1 MSAAMRSD
9 LPQWIQEPALEGM
22 WLRLRD
28 RLERNGLEVRGRV
41 IVELDGRSQRH
52 AVGALLG
59 RSVTRDR
66 VSIDLASLDE
76 RLRERS
82 GAGGIVAVL
91 TALGGELGNRV
102 VQRAALQAAREE
114 PLTLALSLVD
124 HSWGELWG
132 ETWVEGLRRTGLLTN
147 RPEATRVVEDAAR
160 VLETLLGR
168 TGEAPTSRVELAA
181 HVLGDAHALD
191 EDRLVHQ
198 VVLRGL
204 AAARGLVAPATSAER
219 RALWAAHDVLPDL
232 LSATCLSWGLRPGGD
247 TPVASR
253 LGAAAWSG
261 DPVHLTAWDLRRVP
275 TWGDQRESTVLVCEN
290 PRVLEAVAERA
301 TSPWPVVCTS
311 GEPNTVVAGVLAGLV
326 EGGATL
332 RYHGD
337 FDWGGLAIAARV
349 IGRFGAV
356 PWRMGAA
363 DYEAAVRVEAP
374 ELTGKP
380 VEAGW
385 DPELSPAMRAHGRC
399 VHEESVLGELLES
412 LGEEPG

>member
-1 MSAAMRSD
+1 MSAAISSD
-9 LPQWIQEPALEGM
+9 LPPWIREPALEGV

-41 IVELDGRSQRH
+41 TLELDGRSQRH

-66 VSIDLASLDE
+66 VSIDLASLDN

-82 GAGGIVAVL
+82 GVGGILAVL
-91 TALGGELGNRV
+91 TALGGEPGNRV
-102 VQRAALQAAREE
+102 AQRAVRLAAREE
-114 PLTLALSLVD
+114 PLALALSLVD
-124 HSWGELWG
+124 HPWGEPWG

-147 RPEATRVVEDAAR
+147 RPEATRVVEESAS
-160 VLETLLGR
+160 VLERLLGR
-168 TGEAPTSRVELAA
+168 ARAAPASRVELAA
-181 HVLGDAHALD
+181 QLLGDAHALD

-204 AAARGLVAPATSAER
+204 AAARGVVVPTTSAER
-219 RALWAAHDVLPDL
+219 RELWESHGVLPDL
-232 LSATCLSWGLRPGGD
+232 LSATCLSWGLRPEGD
-247 TPVASR
+247 TPVARR
-253 LGAAAWSG
+253 LGAAARAG
-261 DPVHLTAWDLRRVP
+261 DPVHLTAWDLRRLP
-275 TWGDQRESTVLVCEN
+275 SWGDQRGSTVLVCEN
-290 PRVLEAVAERA
+290 PRVLEAVAELA
-301 TSPWPVVCTS
+301 TSHWPVVCTS
-311 GEPNTVVAGVLAGLV
+311 GEPNTVVAGVLAGLAA
-326 EGGATL
+326 GGATL

-337 FDWGGLAIAARV
+337 FDWPGLAIASRV
-349 IGRFGAV
+349 IERFDAV

-374 ELTGKP
+374 ELTGRS

-399 VHEESVLGELLES
+399 VHEESVLGALLEA
-412 LGEEPG
+412 LGRPV